1 MASNTTRIIDALDQ
15 LNECNA
21 LLEVLSR
28 ANSAR
33 ADQFPDFVLI
43 GEVQRRLGAI
53 KKALHQTVND
63 QPAPADRFIEAARQ
77 S

>member
-15 LNECNA
+15 LNECNT

-53 KKALHQTVND
+53 KEALHQTVND
-63 QPAPADRFIEAARQ
+63 QPAPADRIIEAARQ